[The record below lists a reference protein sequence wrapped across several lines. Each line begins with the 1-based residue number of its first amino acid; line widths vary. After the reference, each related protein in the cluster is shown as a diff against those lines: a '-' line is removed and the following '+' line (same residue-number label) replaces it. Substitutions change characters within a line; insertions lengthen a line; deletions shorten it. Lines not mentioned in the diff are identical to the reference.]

1 MTLQEYLTS
10 LRHKT
15 VAVTACDRSSREKLG
30 PLADELEAAGATLHL
45 GEGYL
50 DGLTQDVIFRTPG
63 LRPDVP
69 QLLAA
74 QRQGSTLTSEME
86 VFFQVCPCHMIAVT
100 GSDGKTTTTT
110 IIAEFLKEA
119 GRNVYVG
126 GNIGKPLLPDVA
138 DMVEEDFAVLEL
150 SSFQLMTMEQ
160 SPHIAV
166 VTNLSPN
173 HLDYHHTI
181 EEYVRAKKNIFLHQG
196 PEDRLILNYDNAPT
210 RALAREAV
218 CPVTFFSRQERLE
231 EGVYLRDGAIW
242 LTNDQGSRE
251 VLPLELI
258 QLPGDHN
265 VENYMAA
272 IAAVDGLV
280 PDRCVRAV
288 ARRFQGVEHRIEF
301 VRELDGVRWYNDS
314 IGTSPSRTTACLE
327 SFDRKVVLI
336 AGGYDK
342 GIPFTQLGMEIVDR
356 VKALI
361 LTGDTAPPIR
371 SAAEQAPSFEA
382 SGLVIREEEDL
393 AAAVRAARETARE
406 GDVVVLSP
414 ACAAGHSLGEYSA
427 LAAAGALSPESTLE
441 LVSLRGKLMADAD
454 PDGKGGMAAIL
465 KLNREAVNEIAKAA
479 AEATGEILI
488 VANHNTPAQFVISG
502 TKAAVEAA
510 LPLVKEKKGRAVPLP
525 VSGAFHSPLMDTAA
539 QELAKA
545 LNKMTW
551 SRPRFP
557 VYSNVTGKAVTDGES
572 LRELATVQMISSVLW
587 IDTIANQWH
596 DGIRSWVEVGPK
608 GTLSR
613 MVKPILDAVPVEEEV
628 AITAVGSLEG
638 VNAFA

>member
-1 MTLQEYLTS
+1 MSDIREYFDS
-10 LRHKT
+10 LRGKRIAVIGMGVSNTPLIRMLLRADLDVT
-15 VAVTACDRSSREKLG
+15 VCDRAQRERVEEQ
-30 PLADELEAAGATLHL
+30 AEELESLGARLRL
-45 GEGYL
+45 GEAYL
-50 DGLTQDVIFRTPG
+50 EGLDQDVIFRTPG
-63 LRPDVP
+63 LHPGHP
-69 QLLAA
+69 ALEAA
-74 QRQGSTLTSEME
+74 RARGAEVTSEME
-86 VFFQVCPCHMIAVT
+86 LFFRLCPCRLIGVT

-110 IIAEFLKEA
+110 ILAEFLKEA
-119 GRNVYVG
+119 GYNVYVG
-126 GNIGKPLLPDVA
+126 GNIGKPLLPDVSG
-138 DMVEEDFAVLEL
+138 MEPEDFAVLEL

-288 ARRFQGVEHRIEF
+288 VRRFQGVEHRIEF

-361 LTGDTAPPIR
+361 LTGDTASAIR

-414 ACAAGHSLGEYSA
+414 ACAAFDQFKNFMERGQAFKRLVQA
-427 LAAAGALSPESTLE
+427 L
-441 LVSLRGKLMADAD
+441 
-454 PDGKGGMAAIL
+454 
-465 KLNREAVNEIAKAA
+465 
-479 AEATGEILI
+479 
-488 VANHNTPAQFVISG
+488 
-502 TKAAVEAA
+502 
-510 LPLVKEKKGRAVPLP
+510 
-525 VSGAFHSPLMDTAA
+525 
-539 QELAKA
+539 
-545 LNKMTW
+545 
-551 SRPRFP
+551 
-557 VYSNVTGKAVTDGES
+557 
-572 LRELATVQMISSVLW
+572 
-587 IDTIANQWH
+587 
-596 DGIRSWVEVGPK
+596 
-608 GTLSR
+608 
-613 MVKPILDAVPVEEEV
+613 
-628 AITAVGSLEG
+628 
-638 VNAFA
+638 

>member
-1 MTLQEYLTS
+1 MSDIREYFDS
-10 LRHKT
+10 LRGKRIAVIGMGVSNTPLIRMLLRADLDVT
-15 VAVTACDRSSREKLG
+15 VCDRAQRERVEEQ
-30 PLADELEAAGATLHL
+30 AEELESLGARLRL
-45 GEGYL
+45 GEAYL
-50 DGLTQDVIFRTPG
+50 EGLDQDVIFRTPG
-63 LRPDVP
+63 LHPGHP
-69 QLLAA
+69 ALEAA
-74 QRQGSTLTSEME
+74 RARGAEVTSEME
-86 VFFQVCPCHMIAVT
+86 LFFRLCPCRLIGVT

-110 IIAEFLKEA
+110 ILAEFLKEA
-119 GRNVYVG
+119 GYNVYVG
-126 GNIGKPLLPDVA
+126 GNIGKPLLPDVSG
-138 DMVEEDFAVLEL
+138 MEPEDFAVLEL

-361 LTGDTAPPIR
+361 LTGDTASAIR

-414 ACAAGHSLGEYSA
+414 ACAAFDQFKNFMERGQAFKRLVQA
-427 LAAAGALSPESTLE
+427 L
-441 LVSLRGKLMADAD
+441 
-454 PDGKGGMAAIL
+454 
-465 KLNREAVNEIAKAA
+465 
-479 AEATGEILI
+479 
-488 VANHNTPAQFVISG
+488 
-502 TKAAVEAA
+502 
-510 LPLVKEKKGRAVPLP
+510 
-525 VSGAFHSPLMDTAA
+525 
-539 QELAKA
+539 
-545 LNKMTW
+545 
-551 SRPRFP
+551 
-557 VYSNVTGKAVTDGES
+557 
-572 LRELATVQMISSVLW
+572 
-587 IDTIANQWH
+587 
-596 DGIRSWVEVGPK
+596 
-608 GTLSR
+608 
-613 MVKPILDAVPVEEEV
+613 
-628 AITAVGSLEG
+628 
-638 VNAFA
+638 